1 MIANDIELLSI
12 GRAAVLVPS
21 LMIKK
26 KDIKDKYLKK

>member
-26 KDIKDKYLKK
+26 RKILRTNI